1 MEQARNYV
9 CTECASAVPSGHKF
23 CGACG
28 AGVPT
33 EAQTL
38 ETRFF
43 GALQMPG
50 KARLI
55 VVRGDEA
62 MGEGLSYLLQAT
74 EHVAGREADQIP
86 FPSDNWLS
94 PAHAN
99 FLYRGEKLVVRDEG
113 SLNGVYIRIRA
124 AVPIQIGDH
133 FMCGQQLFR
142 IDATP
147 KDTSGPEADQTHF
160 YSSPRRPSA
169 FRVTQVLEGGMD
181 GIVCCAHEQ
190 SLQIGRED
198 CDINF
203 PDDVH
208 MSPRH
213 ARVEMSGESL
223 QLADEHSQNGTY
235 VRIRGERELSHGDYL
250 FLGRNLLRVE
260 VTA

>member
-1 MEQARNYV
+1 
-9 CTECASAVPSGHKF
+9 
-23 CGACG
+23 
-28 AGVPT
+28 
-33 EAQTL
+33 
-38 ETRFF
+38 
-43 GALQMPG
+43 
-50 KARLI
+50 
-55 VVRGDEA
+55 
-62 MGEGLSYLLQAT
+62 
-74 EHVAGREADQIP
+74 
-86 FPSDNWLS
+86 
-94 PAHAN
+94 
-99 FLYRGEKLVVRDEG
+99 
-113 SLNGVYIRIRA
+113 
-124 AVPIQIGDH
+124 
-133 FMCGQQLFR
+133 MCGQQLFR

-147 KDTSGPEADQTHF
+147 KDTSGPEPDQTHF
-160 YSSPRRPSA
+160 YASPRRPSA

-190 SLQIGRED
+190 SLQIGREE

-223 QLADEHSQNGTY
+223 ELVDENSQNGTY

>member
-1 MEQARNYV
+1 MEQARIYV

-28 AGVPT
+28 SGGPH

-38 ETRFF
+38 ETKFF

-74 EHVAGREADQIP
+74 EHIAGREADQIP
-86 FPSDNWLS
+86 FPSDTWLS
-94 PAHAN
+94 PRHAN

-113 SLNGVYIRIRA
+113 SLNGVYIRVRGA
-124 AVPIQIGDH
+124 APIKAGDH
-133 FMCGQQLFR
+133 FLCGQQVFR
-142 IDATP
+142 VDPTP
-147 KDTSGPEADQTHF
+147 KDTSGPEADQTYF

-169 FRVTQVLEGGMD
+169 FRITQVLEGGMD
-181 GIVCCAHEQ
+181 GIVCCAHEHTV
-190 SLQIGRED
+190 QIGREE

-203 PDDVH
+203 PDDVYL
-208 MSPRH
+208 SPRH

-223 QLADEHSQNGTY
+223 ELIDEGSQNGTY
-235 VRIRGERELSHGDYL
+235 IRIRGERELSHGDYL